1 VAAYDVLRNLC
12 VEVVCDVLRLVILEQ
27 LRSYQQ
33 DSLQAR
39 RFSSACAA
47 ATSAISIRRWN
58 QVQSCSGALRPST
71 CLRRRRMTIQCWMNQ
86 SQNHQ
91 AGEAS
96 SEMEAAGGLLV
107 G

>member
-1 VAAYDVLRNLC
+1 
-12 VEVVCDVLRLVILEQ
+12 
-27 LRSYQQ
+27 
-33 DSLQAR
+33 
-39 RFSSACAA
+39 
-47 ATSAISIRRWN
+47 
-58 QVQSCSGALRPST
+58 
-71 CLRRRRMTIQCWMNQ
+71 MTIQCWMNQ